1 MIFILSTAGPTFYI
15 WATKKGKMGV
25 WNGKRFSLT
34 LCQEEAG
41 HLALYLCYPSTL
53 APKLD
58 TLPKLLPTKTL
69 GLKFFFKNV
78 LRFQSSQICQNML
91 NFEYKRA
98 WDFNSQSIVL
108 KYPWFRLNLFLGL
121 PLVLQKCQLMKMWS
135 RF

>member
-1 MIFILSTAGPTFYI
+1 MIYKLKKLKGTINEFIFFQTKNYEFY
-15 WATKKGKMGV
+15 TKYSRPDLLYLGNKKNGIMEV

-69 GLKFFFKNV
+69 ELESFFRNV
-78 LRFQSSQICQNML
+78 FRFFSPQICQ
-91 NFEYKRA
+91 
-98 WDFNSQSIVL
+98 
-108 KYPWFRLNLFLGL
+108 KY
-121 PLVLQKCQLMKMWS
+121 VKY
-135 RF
+135 